1 MIIRAFLM
9 HTAIVTTKCPISPV
23 ASKKNIPLFLM
34 FWLMRW
40 SKDSLTGEPKYP
52 PSTHKRLSGVSH
64 KSSNAFPGCG
74 LQRLCY
80 SVRIIHVIV
89 KMPLGGAFA
98 HNFQSGSLIVFHL
111 LCYFTEFL
119 TLQPSFPSLQT
130 VRNPWHILCLKNTG
144 GLNKHKLIFSHTMK
158 ST

>member
-1 MIIRAFLM
+1 M

-23 ASKKNIPLFLM
+23 ASKKNIPLF
-34 FWLMRW
+34 FNVWLMRR

-80 SVRIIHVIV
+80 SVRTIHVIV
-89 KMPLGGAFA
+89 KNGSGWSFCTQFPVWIINSFSFTLFYRISDFTAKLFLLTDSSKPLT
-98 HNFQSGSLIVFHL
+98 H
-111 LCYFTEFL
+111 
-119 TLQPSFPSLQT
+119 TLSKECGRF
-130 VRNPWHILCLKNTG
+130 K
-144 GLNKHKLIFSHTMK
+144 
-158 ST
+158 